1 MPDEVCVWVEG
12 REVQRLG
19 AHARVPCETWE
30 GWDGL
35 CGLALT
41 YQLHNKKKLL
51 LQRQAMSTGFSL
63 WILRAVGGIG
73 TSEEVMGVFLRRRF
87 SMSDTHWCSITVSI
101 LVFIADSFL
110 SDSSVRWFSSGL
122 LKRQPHT
129 LMSDSGNHPLQLSLS
144 LRTFVLNICL
154 SSVLPEDKWNLEY
167 APWCH

>member
-1 MPDEVCVWVEG
+1 MPSTPVNVLISMQAWLKIRDSTRQSVCGGG
-12 REVQRLG
+12 RQGNAKGGG
-19 AHARVPCETWE
+19 ALMCETWE

-51 LQRQAMSTGFSL
+51 LQRQATPTVFSL
-63 WILRAVGGIG
+63 WVLRALGGIG
-73 TSEEVMGVFLRRRF
+73 TSEEVTGVFLGRRF
-87 SMSDTHWCSITVSI
+87 SVSDTHWRLITISI

-144 LRTFVLNICL
+144 RSEPLC
-154 SSVLPEDKWNLEY
+154 
-167 APWCH
+167 